1 MAKALSQDE
10 LKALVQTEMRQSLGY
25 SSSRLSQARQKAE
38 YYYLGLAVGDLSPP
52 EVDGRSSVVST
63 DVRDTIESMLPQLML
78 TFCGGDSIVEF
89 EPQNPDDEARA
100 KAATEYINYLFFK
113 KNNGHKIA
121 YVWMKDALLQKNGIV
136 KVWWDTRFE
145 EAKEEY
151 KGLNQIELAQIL
163 DDPEIEVIAQQA
175 YPDEDDAKQR
185 QQAVEQINQQI
196 SLQMQQAPQANAQQP
211 GQPPGQSNM
220 PPANPQADPAMQQL
234 QAQLQQIQSQPPEM
248 LYDITCKRVKTGGK
262 IQIDNVPPEE
272 FLIARNA
279 KDIQTAKFVG
289 HRVQRTVSELKSMGY
304 KNVDNISGED
314 QGQAV
319 NLERIERL
327 SWNDE
332 NAYLSD
338 EATSADD
345 SQRKI
350 WITEAYVRCDF
361 DGDGISELRKV
372 TVAGNELLD
381 NEEVDFIP
389 FVDITPVPLPHTF
402 FGLSIADLAMESQK
416 TKTSI
421 LRSQLDNLYL
431 NVNGRYYAV
440 EGQVNLDDLL
450 TSRPGGVVRI
460 KQPGAVGRL
469 DQAQGNTGE
478 AMGLLDYIQQDLENK
493 TGWTRYSQ
501 GNDSDGLN
509 QTAQGMNIITNK
521 ADMRLDLI
529 SRNFAEGFTELFKLV
544 LKLICQHQDKK
555 AQVRLSNGW
564 VDIDPREWRNQFD
577 VSINV
582 GIGLGNKDQKV
593 NHLMALLAQQEKVFP
608 LGIANPQ
615 GIYQSS
621 SELARLLGF
630 KNGDKFFSDPAKNPP
645 APPPPPD
652 PAQMQMQA
660 EQQKTHMQMQAS
672 KEKHMMDMQMRER
685 ELQQEAMLR
694 ERELQLEAQKQ
705 QAQSQNDMQERQH
718 KAQLDAQLAQQRME
732 FERWKAQLE
741 AETRMMVARISAEAK
756 MQPKP
761 KLDAC
766 LDGLNVGI
774 KNELTGVNDEHI

>member
-175 YPDEDDAKQR
+175 YADEDDVKQR

-196 SLQMQQAPQANAQQP
+196 SLQMQQAPQVNAQQP

-234 QAQLQQIQSQPPEM
+234 QAQLQQIQSQPPQM

-338 EATSADD
+338 EVTNGDE

-402 FGLSIADLAMESQK
+402 FGLSIADMAMESQK

-630 KNGDKFFSDPAKNPP
+630 KNGDKFFSDPAKSPP

-741 AETRMMVARISAEAK
+741 AETRMMVARIAAEAK
-756 MQPKP
+756 MQPQAQ
-761 KLDAC
+761 LDAC
-766 LDGLNVGI
+766 MDGLNVGI
-774 KNELTGVNDEHI
+774 TNELTGVNDEHI